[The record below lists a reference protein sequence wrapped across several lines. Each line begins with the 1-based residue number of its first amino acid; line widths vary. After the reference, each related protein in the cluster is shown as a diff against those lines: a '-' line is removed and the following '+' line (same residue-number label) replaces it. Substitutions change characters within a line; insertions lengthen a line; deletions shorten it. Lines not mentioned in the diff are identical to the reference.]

1 MRDPKEHGK
10 LRQNYIVHIGPIGYR
25 TILVPVSQ
33 PQKLLIAFRATPR
46 TRRSVSFR
54 SITVVA
60 SSTPAQPITTRQV
73 NIIDLVGVGYRLL
86 YVYKDRTC
94 TLSKINILWGW
105 LHSNAYP
112 RGPCD
117 LHQYCYQED
126 GKPWCSV
133 QVDAEGNHLG
143 GRWGLC
149 NMTACSRPFDE
160 SGRHCTAV
168 SESTPGQNGTRVRV
182 SDILSPSFPYHP
194 VQLAEYKK
202 KQKSFL
208 EPCACR
214 SYFLVKVIISG
225 KRKRTHWPPFIY
237 IHKFSIETPCINHK
251 TTVSSWIRFRRQ
263 LIRKTRMAMTTMAW
277 QVAQMSRKPSR

>member
-1 MRDPKEHGK
+1 MSE
-10 LRQNYIVHIGPIGYR
+10 LYCAYR
-25 TILVPVSQ
+25 SYRIDTQPFLSQ
-33 PQKLLIAFRATPR
+33 WVNHRNCWFAFRATPR

-94 TLSKINILWGW
+94 TLSKINISWGW
-105 LHSNAYP
+105 LHSNAYT

-133 QVDAEGNHLG
+133 QVDAEGNHLD

-168 SESTPGQNGTRVRV
+168 SESTPGQNGTRARV

-208 EPCACR
+208 EPFACH
-214 SYFLVKVIISG
+214 SYFLVKIIISG
-225 KRKRTHWPPFIY
+225 KKPGSVQTSKSNWPLVTLHYLLKISQILLYKGTWSGFAQRLLVRPKRIIF
-237 IHKFSIETPCINHK
+237 
-251 TTVSSWIRFRRQ
+251 
-263 LIRKTRMAMTTMAW
+263 
-277 QVAQMSRKPSR
+277 